1 MKDNVKRLFE
11 VLQRFDKELNEI
23 GSAIRD
29 LSTSLLLMNIASPSF
44 FDAQLTRIE
53 NQIRHRLRMATHALQ
68 TAQHRRLAIDYLSP
82 KQIRTLFSKLQQ
94 RAGEFGCKLLI
105 QHHSDLFQ
113 IEVSLLFDGRDAH
126 LWYMSPW
133 YQLIHSSGSSNFTPF
148 LYLSSRTTSSYLMS
162 NMTFGCSIIIYQVLK
177 VM

>member
-53 NQIRHRLRMATHALQ
+53 NQIRPRL
-68 TAQHRRLAIDYLSP
+68 
-82 KQIRTLFSKLQQ
+82 
-94 RAGEFGCKLLI
+94 
-105 QHHSDLFQ
+105 
-113 IEVSLLFDGRDAH
+113 
-126 LWYMSPW
+126 
-133 YQLIHSSGSSNFTPF
+133 
-148 LYLSSRTTSSYLMS
+148 
-162 NMTFGCSIIIYQVLK
+162 
-177 VM
+177 